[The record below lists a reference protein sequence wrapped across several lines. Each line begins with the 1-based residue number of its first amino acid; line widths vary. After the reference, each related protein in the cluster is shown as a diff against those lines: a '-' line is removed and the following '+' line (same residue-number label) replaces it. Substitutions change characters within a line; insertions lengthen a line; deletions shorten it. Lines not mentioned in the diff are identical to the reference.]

1 MTEVATD
8 DTPGLLHRAPI
19 GVRWRDLDAFNHVNN
34 SSYLTYLEEA
44 RLQWLSHV
52 PSWHDQNA
60 VPVLAAS
67 SLNYRAPIAWPAA
80 VAVELYC
87 ERLGNSSL
95 TIAHRI
101 VDDADRHRLYSDG
114 NVVLVWMNPHDGKP
128 VPLPSAIRKAAERA
142 LSD

>member
-1 MTEVATD
+1 V
-8 DTPGLLHRAPI
+8 PG
-19 GVRWRDLDAFNHVNN
+19 
-34 SSYLTYLEEA
+34 
-44 RLQWLSHV
+44 
-52 PSWHDQNA
+52 WHDENA

-67 SLNYRAPIAWPAA
+67 SLNYRAPIGWPAEL
-80 VAVELYC
+80 AVELYC

-101 VDDADRHRLYSDG
+101 VDATDRHRLYSDG
-114 NVVLVWMNPHDGKP
+114 NVVLVWMNPNDGKP